1 MRDHSSKADTKADA
15 KADAF
20 DSKAFESVR
29 RRLAAVEAEGVD
41 TYHCMGREFVIREGV
56 FPPTHFQ
63 STGIFTRHLPYVR
76 GGSFLEIGCGAGVTA
91 VTAALEGC
99 ARVVASDISEA
110 AVLNTR
116 ANATLH
122 QVDGIV
128 STRHGDLFDVLDD
141 GERFDVI
148 FWNSNFV
155 FVPDEYVFDKE
166 ILRAFCDAGYAA
178 HRRFLKD
185 AHRYLNA
192 DGMLLLGFSSQGD
205 EAALTGLLGESG
217 YTHTVLTSAFGEGP
231 GAPRYDILQLFPQEQ
246 PGTAGGAR
254 GQVREGGA

>member
-1 MRDHSSKADTKADA
+1 MSDHSHQAGA
-15 KADAF
+15 KTDAF
-20 DSKAFESVR
+20 DSNAYQSVR
-29 RRLAAVEAEGVD
+29 RRLAAVEAEGGD
-41 TYHCMGREFVIREGV
+41 TYECMGRNFVVHEGV

-99 ARVVASDISEA
+99 VRVVASDISEV

-116 ANATLH
+116 ANAILH
-122 QVDGIV
+122 GVGAIV
-128 STRHGDLFDVLDD
+128 STRHGDLFDVLRE

-185 AHRYLNA
+185 AQRYLNTG
-192 DGMLLLGFSSQGD
+192 GMLLLGFSSQGD
-205 EAALTGLLGESG
+205 ESALTGLLGTCG
-217 YTHTVLTSAFGEGP
+217 YKSTVLKSVFGQGP
-231 GAPRYDILQLFPQEQ
+231 GAPRYDILQLFADHQ
-246 PGTAGGAR
+246 PATVGAR
-254 GQVREGGA
+254 QGHFREGSA